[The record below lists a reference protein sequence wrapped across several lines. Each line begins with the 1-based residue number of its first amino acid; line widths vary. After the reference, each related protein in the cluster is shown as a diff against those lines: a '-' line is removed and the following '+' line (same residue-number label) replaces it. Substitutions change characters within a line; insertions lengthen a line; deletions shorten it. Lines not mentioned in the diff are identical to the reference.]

1 VPESCCVLIGQADR
15 LPALKERIGDAD
27 GEILE
32 FNDAEA
38 LKALEAITRRKPKAV
53 TLERLFAMTPRGAAL
68 ITRIK
73 ADPKL
78 ESVEIR
84 VLSHDSDYSRIVPRA
99 PKTPPAPL
107 DQRGTRRAPRFK
119 MKERT
124 MAVVDGANVM
134 LVDLS
139 TIGAQ
144 LVSPAKLSPNQQVRV
159 VLKDDGGIVEFNANV
174 AWTSFEI
181 QPNSGPRYRAGLEFA
196 DAEPAAV
203 EAYCNRQKV

>member
-1 VPESCCVLIGQADR
+1 MPESCCVLVGQADR
-15 LPALKERIGDAD
+15 LPALKERIGSAD

-84 VLSHDSDYSRIVPRA
+84 VLSHDSDYSRVVPRPSKTA
-99 PKTPPAPL
+99 PAAL

-119 MKERT
+119 MKEKT
-124 MAVVDGANVM
+124 TAVVDGVNST

-144 LVSPAKLSPNQQVRV
+144 LISPAKLSPNQQVRI
-159 VLKDDGGIVEFNANV
+159 VLKDESGATEFNATV

-181 QPNSGPRYRAGLEFA
+181 QPGTGPRYRAGVEFV
-196 DAEPAAV
+196 DAEAAAV
-203 EAYCNRQKV
+203 EAYCGRQKM

>member
-1 VPESCCVLIGQADR
+1 MPEPCCVLIGQADR
-15 LPALKERIGDAD
+15 LPGLKDRIGSAD

-32 FNDAEA
+32 FIDADA
-38 LKALEAITRRKPKAV
+38 LKALETITRRKPQVV

-68 ITRIK
+68 INRIK

-78 ESVEIR
+78 ADSEIR
-84 VLSHDSDYSRIVPRA
+84 VLSHDSDYSRVVPRP

-119 MKERT
+119 MKEKA
-124 MAVVDGANVM
+124 MAVVEGANAA

-139 TIGAQ
+139 IIGAQ
-144 LVSPAKLSPNQQVRV
+144 LVSPGKLSPNQQVRV
-159 VLKDDGGIVEFNANV
+159 VLKDEGGSVEFNATV

-181 QPNSGPRYRAGLEFA
+181 QPNSGPRYRAGLEFVDA
-196 DAEPAAV
+196 DAAGV
-203 EAYCNRQKV
+203 EAYCGRQKV

>member
-1 VPESCCVLIGQADR
+1 VLIGQADR
-15 LPALKERIGDAD
+15 LPALKERLGDTAGD
-27 GEILE
+27 IIE
-32 FNDAEA
+32 FNDGEV
-38 LKALEAITRRKPKAV
+38 LKALDIISRRKPKLV

-78 ESVEIR
+78 EPTEIR
-84 VLSHDSDYSRIVPRA
+84 VLSHDSDYSRVVPRP
-99 PKTPPAPL
+99 PKTPPAAL

-119 MKERT
+119 MNDKA
-124 MAVVDGANVM
+124 MAIVDGVNAT

-144 LVSPAKLSPNQQVRV
+144 LVSPAKLSPNQEVRV
-159 VLKDDGGIVEFNANV
+159 VLKDEGGTVEFNVKV

-181 QPNSGPRYRAGLEFA
+181 QPNSGPRYRAGVEFVDA
-196 DAEPAAV
+196 DAAAV
-203 EAYCNRQKV
+203 EAYCGRQKI